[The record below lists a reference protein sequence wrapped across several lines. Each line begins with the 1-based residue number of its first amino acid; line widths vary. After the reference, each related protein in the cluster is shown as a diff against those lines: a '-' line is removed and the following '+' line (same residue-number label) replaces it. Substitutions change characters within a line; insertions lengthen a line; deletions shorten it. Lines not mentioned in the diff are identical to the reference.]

1 MKLVQLYIGIE
12 WLENEKTDLN
22 FELLQN
28 YICCV
33 QSHGKKITF
42 VGHMEYICCVHGT
55 QVQGEGV
62 PINNLVYATY
72 GLGSAIYS
80 RVSHGT

>member
-22 FELLQN
+22 FEKLHLLCP
-28 YICCV
+28 IPW
-33 QSHGKKITF
+33 KKITF